1 MAVYVFQEVEPF
13 AAIFERMRE
22 RGTDIAAQ
30 AEVRRPTRGLQ
41 LEHETYAYL
50 KVVDVN
56 NQELPFIN
64 AGATYD
70 SEGIGYSNAYSN
82 FLLQSVQIQR
92 AELKQF
98 VKTFGTIYLFLF
110 GENPIMVT
118 VQGALVKS
126 ADFRWDEE
134 WWVNYES
141 TLRATKL
148 AERGARV
155 YLCYDGIMI
164 EGYILNAT
172 TSRTSEQRH
181 LVPLG
186 FEMVATDVKFL
197 AKVGTVEFPIDKSKL
212 IQPSTFGGF
221 DVNRLI
227 PEGWRLQYERQGA
240 VGILGGAGGAV
251 LQGGGVAG
259 VVSNFGG
266 GNYQFGSFGEMFKT
280 IKEAPWLL
288 AGVGSGY
295 ALSAAEQGLAEGWS
309 WAKDGH
315 GTSKTAPSPVY
326 GKINLNY
333 DEYVTGLPRTSEAG
347 RQALD
352 QSRLQTFHQGQ
363 SDQQDRETA
372 GEATRQV
379 TEMDPYSPPASPTD
393 VANMATGDLAGS
405 HGVTAI
411 PGASLDPSAVSEDL
425 HAIGLRSP
433 TNPSRSTTR
442 PWPGPPGP

>member
-1 MAVYVFQEVEPF
+1 MAVYIFQETEPF

-41 LEHETYAYL
+41 LEKETYAYL
-50 KVVDVN
+50 KVVDIN

-70 SEGIGYSNAYSN
+70 EEGIGYSNAYSN

-141 TLRATKL
+141 MLRASRL
-148 AERGARV
+148 AERGARA
-155 YLCYDGIMI
+155 YLCYDGVMI
-164 EGYILNAT
+164 EGYIINAT
-172 TSRTSEQRH
+172 TSRISEQRH

-197 AKVGTVEFPIDKSKL
+197 AKVGSVEFPVDRSK
-212 IQPSTFGGF
+212 IVEPATIGGF

-227 PEGWRLQYERQGA
+227 PEGWRLQYQRQGA
-240 VGILGGAGGAV
+240 VGILRGAV
-251 LQGGGVAG
+251 EAGATGEAAGIVSGLQ
-259 VVSNFGG
+259 G
-266 GNYQFGSFGEMFKT
+266 GNYQFGSFGEMFRT
-280 IKEAPWLL
+280 IKEAPFLL
-288 AGVGSGY
+288 AGVGTGY
-295 ALSAAEQGLAEGWS
+295 VLSAAESGLAEGLS
-309 WAKDGH
+309 WAKSGH
-315 GTSKTAPSPVY
+315 GTGRTPPKPIF
-326 GKINLNY
+326 GKISLNA
-333 DEYVTGLPRTSEAG
+333 DEYVTGLPRSGDSA
-347 RQALD
+347 RASR
-352 QSRLQTFHQGQ
+352 SRLQSFHQSQ
-363 SDQQDRETA
+363 TDQQDRETG
-372 GEATRQV
+372 GEAVRQT
-379 TEMDPYSPPASPTD
+379 TEADPYSPPTSPAD
-393 VANMATGDLAGS
+393 VGNMVSGDLSGT
-405 HGVTAI
+405 HGITSDPTV
-411 PGASLDPSAVSEDL
+411 SLNPAATSEDL
-425 HAIGLRSP
+425 NNLGLRSP
-433 TNPSRSTTR
+433 TNPSRTGVT
-442 PWPGPPGP
+442 PG